1 MSLTERFFQD
11 PLLAAINR
19 VLAKETSTS
28 WAPLLVGLA
37 KELER
42 ARQRQANLSFAP
54 QEDPVL
60 TAVNRF
66 LQVEKVRIDWHKI
79 IYLGCSAGGDL
90 ALREVLRGVDYPHLP
105 IVITMH
111 HNAKFLFLSKLIM
124 ANGVEQ
130 QPQKID
136 SDLAIKSGRIYF
148 MPGDK
153 IVGYH
158 QTDPSF
164 KITPLVKKQRFR
176 PLINQ
181 VFTLAGRRFGSRV
194 VAVILTGMLRD
205 GAAGLKDIYL
215 NHGETLVQNPDS
227 AMFSDMPRAALAT
240 VPTAKVLSLSGIADR
255 INAYSREYLVPKSF
269 KSMFEPGR
277 A

>member
-19 VLAKETSTS
+19 VLVKETSTS
-28 WAPLLVGLA
+28 WTPLLVGLA

-42 ARQRQANLSFAP
+42 ARKRQANLSIAP

-111 HNAKFLFLSKLIM
+111 HNAKFLFLSKMIM

-158 QTDPSF
+158 RTDLSF
-164 KITPLVKKQRFR
+164 KITPLMKKQRFR
-176 PLINQ
+176 PLIDQ
-181 VFTLAGRRFGSRV
+181 VFTLAGRRFGSRM
-194 VAVILTGMLRD
+194 VAVILTGMLDD

-215 NHGETLVQNPDS
+215 NHGETLIQHPDS
-227 AMFSDMPRAALAT
+227 AMFSAMPRAALAE

-269 KSMFEPGR
+269 KSIFQPGQ

>member
-176 PLINQ
+176 PLIDQ

-269 KSMFEPGR
+269 KSMFQPGR

>member
-11 PLLAAINR
+11 PLLAAISR
-19 VLAKETSTS
+19 VLARETSTS
-28 WAPLLVGLA
+28 WAPLLAGLA

-90 ALREVLRGVDYPHLP
+90 ALREVLRRVDYPHLP
-105 IVITMH
+105 IVISMH

-136 SDLAIKSGRIYF
+136 SDLAIKSGQIYF

-158 QTDPSF
+158 RTDLSF
-164 KITPLVKKQRFR
+164 KITPLMKKQRFR
-176 PLINQ
+176 PLIDQ
-181 VFTLAGRRFGSRV
+181 VFSLAGRRFGSRM
-194 VAVILTGMLRD
+194 VAVIMTGMLDD

-215 NHGETLVQNPDS
+215 NHGEALIQNPDS
-227 AMFSDMPRAALAT
+227 AMFSEMPRAALAK
-240 VPTAKVLSLSGIADR
+240 VPAAKVLSLSGIADR

-269 KSMFEPGR
+269 KSIFQPGQ